1 MNSGGVWWPYS
12 VVQTRKLKHL
22 GGNMKHWQHARRRA
36 TWAVTGLALGLVAT
50 GAGVHLWLRAP
61 AGGAAD
67 QSVAVGAILLGVFTA
82 ICAGH
87 EIWRARMR

>member
-1 MNSGGVWWPYS
+1 
-12 VVQTRKLKHL
+12 
-22 GGNMKHWQHARRRA
+22 MKHWQHARRRA